1 MKIFILLLLILTNG
15 FIFSQEKVDWSVQY
29 NKSESNVDII
39 ANIASG
45 WHLYSQHINTEI
57 GPIPTQ
63 FSFSENKYIEL
74 IGETVEG
81 TPIEKFDE
89 NFEAKLA
96 FFEGKSVFKQKI
108 NLKASSV
115 LELRVTFMVC
125 NDIMCLPPIEKQLS
139 IELK

>member
-57 GPIPTQ
+57 GPIPTVNDDPVIPVALIYPDE
-63 FSFSENKYIEL
+63 SNELHDIGPTIEILDPVDPLQTKLLRLAPVAPIDIVPPRPPVPIL
-74 IGETVEG
+74 IL
-81 TPIEKFDE
+81 P
-89 NFEAKLA
+89 
-96 FFEGKSVFKQKI
+96 
-108 NLKASSV
+108 V
-115 LELRVTFMVC
+115 LNV
-125 NDIMCLPPIEKQLS
+125 
-139 IELK
+139 